1 MRFLQDESGSL
12 TLPFPRQSRDMQRG
26 TACPQIYVR
35 IAPLSCRMRLERRL
49 KKLNARVQFK
59 TNRLVALEVLK
70 FRIIRIRH

>member
-12 TLPFPRQSRDMQRG
+12 TLTFPRQSRDMQRG
-26 TACPQIYVR
+26 TACPQ
-35 IAPLSCRMRLERRL
+35 MRLERRL

>member
-1 MRFLQDESGSL
+1 
-12 TLPFPRQSRDMQRG
+12 MQRG

-49 KKLNARVQFK
+49 KKLNARVQFT